1 MAQGPVG
8 PPKLHLVAH
17 FQFRGFAR
25 GPDLSNRGLFF
36 KAALPSPNVEKC
48 DKTGSAWLR
57 VP

>member
-8 PPKLHLVAH
+8 LPKLHLVGNV
-17 FQFRGFAR
+17 QFWRFATR
-25 GPDLSNRGLFF
+25 SDLSNRGLFF

-48 DKTGSAWLR
+48 GQSGSAWLR